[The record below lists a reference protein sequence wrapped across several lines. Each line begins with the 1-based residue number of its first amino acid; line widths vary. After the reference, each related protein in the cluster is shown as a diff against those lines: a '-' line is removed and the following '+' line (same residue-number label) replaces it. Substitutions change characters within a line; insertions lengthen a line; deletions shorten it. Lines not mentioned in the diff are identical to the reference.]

1 MFPLAQRDFLPCG
14 AVFAGFQD
22 TMGTWLQTP
31 WGRFM
36 LLLALLALLSV
47 ALLLILIPLA
57 RRSSTLLLHSLAVRL
72 EGARLGVP
80 TAIHPREDSSEAK
93 GLVESVN
100 RLVEGAAGRERELR
114 GRVGQLEALLD
125 LPRDVGLLA
134 TDAEGRITTFGPGA
148 SALLGYSAAEVTGR
162 HIEALFPDAAWK
174 DLLPKLTRRSLR
186 EEGLRLGTVMI
197 RRDRAE
203 MPVTIS
209 IGPEPAARE
218 PYRFVALLQD
228 AGAQRQEARR
238 LQQLQR
244 QTSILLE
251 TVQDAVLVCR
261 DGRIAE
267 ANSASEGLFGARREE
282 LIGLSF
288 KELLAPEDLLSGL
301 HHLDVAQDREESVEF
316 TARLAAGSGAPRR
329 VRIRLKRFPSGPGF
343 SILAAVRGE
352 ATGSRGPMEDASIR
366 QLLDAAL
373 DSASEGILVQE
384 AEPAGATGF
393 LLVNRRLEEFLGAA
407 GRAVLA
413 WSPAR
418 LVEELRARGASA
430 EGLALPHA
438 PEDPPLVVTLHAPV
452 TRTLEVRSGP
462 LRDAAGGL
470 QGRVLTFRDISASRA
485 AERALREG
493 HDDLAAARARLEEA
507 VAALQAAK
515 ADLAARNEQLERL
528 NRDLRSVDE
537 MKSGLLANVSHEL
550 QTPLVLIKGYTEM
563 ILKRKIG
570 PLTGEQEKG
579 LGVALRNID
588 RLVDMIDN
596 LLDFSR
602 MERGESPLDLEE
614 FPLWQ
619 VIDEAVELLRGR
631 LEAAGISLT
640 TEYETDDVMVRA
652 DRGKISQV
660 FINLLSNAVKFNR
673 PRGSIE
679 IRVGAPED
687 GKLAVEISDTGIG
700 IPPAEQERIFD
711 RFYQVESTPQ
721 RQEGTGIGLS
731 IVKEIVALHQCEI
744 AVESVEGEGSRF
756 RFTLPRGVSP
766 APPRPRPGRRQG
778 HPQAR

>member
-1 MFPLAQRDFLPCG
+1 MFPLAHRDFLPCG

-22 TMGTWLQTP
+22 TLGTWLQTP
-31 WGRFM
+31 WGRFL

-80 TAIHPREDSSEAK
+80 TAIRPREDSSEAK

-100 RLVEGAAGRERELR
+100 RLVEGAAERERGLR
-114 GRVGQLEALLD
+114 GRVAELEGLLD

-134 TDAEGRITTFGPGA
+134 TDSEGRIACFGPGA
-148 SALLGYSAAEVTGR
+148 SALLGYSTAEVTGR
-162 HIEALFPDAAWK
+162 HIEALFPDSAWK
-174 DLLPKLTRRSLR
+174 DLLPKLTRRSVR

-197 RRDRAE
+197 RRDRTE

-209 IGPEPAARE
+209 IGPGPASRE

-228 AGAQRQEARR
+228 ARARQHESERLLQAQRQA
-238 LQQLQR
+238 
-244 QTSILLE
+244 SILLE
-251 TVQDAVLVCR
+251 TVQDSVLVCR
-261 DGRIAE
+261 DGRIVE
-267 ANSASEGLFGARREE
+267 ANSASEGLFGVGRDE
-282 LIGLSF
+282 LVGRGF

-301 HHLDVAQDREESVEF
+301 HHLDAAQDRDGSVEF

-329 VRIRLKRFPSGPGF
+329 ARIRLQRFPSGAGF
-343 SILAAVRGE
+343 SVLAALRGE
-352 ATGSRGPMEDASIR
+352 PTTAPGPMQEASIR

-384 AEPAGATGF
+384 ADAAGPADF

-407 GRAVLA
+407 GRDILG

-418 LVEELRARGASA
+418 LADELRSRGASL
-430 EGLALPHA
+430 EGLALPEG
-438 PEDPPLVVTLHAPV
+438 PDDPPLVVTLRAPAS
-452 TRTLEVRSGP
+452 RTLEVRCGP
-462 LRDAAGGL
+462 LRDGAGGVR
-470 QGRVLTFRDISASRA
+470 GRVLTFRDISAGRA
-485 AERALREG
+485 AEQALRES
-493 HDDLAAARARLEEA
+493 HDELAASRARLEEA
-507 VAALQAAK
+507 VAALQAAQ

-588 RLVDMIDN
+588 RLVEMIDN

-619 VIDEAVELLRGR
+619 VIDEAVDLLRGK

-640 TEYETDDVMVRA
+640 TEYETDDLMVRA
-652 DRGKISQV
+652 DRGKISQI

-673 PRGSIE
+673 PQGRIE

-687 GKLAVEISDTGIG
+687 GKLTVEVSDTGIG
-700 IPPAEQERIFD
+700 IPPAERERIFD
-711 RFYQVESTPQ
+711 RFYRVESTPQ
-721 RQEGTGIGLS
+721 RHEGTGIGLS
-731 IVKEIVALHQCEI
+731 IVREILALHQCGIE
-744 AVESVEGEGSRF
+744 VESVEGEGSRF
-756 RFTLPRGVSP
+756 RFTLPRGASP
-766 APPRPRPGRRQG
+766 APPRPRPGARQG
-778 HPQAR
+778 HPQPR

>member
-1 MFPLAQRDFLPCG
+1 MLFLAQRDFLACG

-22 TMGTWLQTP
+22 TLGTWLTTP
-31 WGRFM
+31 WGRF
-36 LLLALLALLSV
+36 LLLLVLVGLLSA

-80 TAIHPREDSSEAK
+80 TAIHPRQDSSEAK

-100 RLVEGAAGRERELR
+100 RLIEGAAERERGLR
-114 GRVGQLEALLD
+114 GRITQLEEMLD

-134 TDAEGRITTFGPGA
+134 TDPEGRIASFSTGA
-148 SALLGYSAAEVTGR
+148 SVLLGYSAAEVTGR
-162 HIEALFPDAAWK
+162 HVEALFPDSAWK
-174 DLLPKLTRRSLR
+174 ELLPKLTRRSLR

-197 RRDRAE
+197 RRDRTE
-203 MPVTIS
+203 MPVTLS
-209 IGPEPAARE
+209 IGPGPAARE
-218 PYRFVALLQD
+218 PYRFVALIQD
-228 AGAQRQEARR
+228 GRAEQQEAERSRQVQRR
-238 LQQLQR
+238 G
-244 QTSILLE
+244 SVLLE
-251 TVQDAVLVCR
+251 TVQDAVLICR
-261 DGRIAE
+261 DGRIVE
-267 ANSASEGLFGARREE
+267 ANSGSETLFGVGRDE
-282 LIGLSF
+282 LIGRGF

-301 HHLDVAQDREESVEF
+301 HHLDAAQNREESVEF
-316 TARLAAGSGAPRR
+316 TARLAAGAGAPRR
-329 VRIRLKRFPSGPGF
+329 AWIRLKRFPSAAGF
-343 SILAAVRGE
+343 SILAALRGE
-352 ATGSRGPMEDASIR
+352 PNGPGEEASIR

-373 DSASEGILVQE
+373 DSAAEGILVQE
-384 AEPAGATGF
+384 AGPAGEAGF

-407 GRAVLA
+407 GRDILG

-418 LVEELRARGASA
+418 LAEELRSRGVSP
-430 EGLALPHA
+430 ETLALPHDFD
-438 PEDPPLVVTLHAPV
+438 DPPLIVTLRAPAS
-452 TRTLEVRSGP
+452 RTLEVRAGP
-462 LRDAAGGL
+462 LRGGAGGAP
-470 QGRVLTFRDISASRA
+470 GRVLIFRDISASRA
-485 AERALREG
+485 AEQALREG
-493 HDDLAAARARLEEA
+493 HDELAASRARLEEA

-515 ADLAARNEQLERL
+515 ADLAARNDQLERL

-588 RLVDMIDN
+588 RLVEMIDN

-614 FPLWQ
+614 FPLWL
-619 VIDEAVELLRGR
+619 VIDEAVDLLRGK

-640 TEYETDDVMVRA
+640 TEYESDDLMVRA

-673 PRGSIE
+673 PHGRIA

-687 GKLAVEISDTGIG
+687 GKLTVEVGDTGIG
-700 IPPAEQERIFD
+700 IPPAERERIFD

-721 RQEGTGIGLS
+721 RHEGTGIGLS
-731 IVKEIVALHQCEI
+731 IVKEILALHQCGIE
-744 AVESVEGEGSRF
+744 VESVEGEGSRF
-756 RFTLPRGVSP
+756 RFTLPRGASP
-766 APPRPRPGRRQG
+766 APPRPRPGTRQG